1 MRLASPDISRWRSA
15 IANQA
20 AGLLSCLAKTV
31 HHPDQSTVAMGR
43 CVIGRH
49 FVGYVPELDEA
60 PHDRAYRVYRA
71 WYASDP

>member
-1 MRLASPDISRWRSA
+1 
-15 IANQA
+15 
-20 AGLLSCLAKTV
+20 
-31 HHPDQSTVAMGR
+31 MGR